1 MLSLLLFELAYAH
14 LYEII
19 GSDIIK
25 FGLTAIY
32 LFANQ
37 YFTQIGGKVS
47 VKLIKREKN
56 ESSEYR
62 ANSLIY
68 KGLTL
73 MPFRRC
79 NGCRRLHTCQQSTPS
94 ACFHWFFEL
103 SAYQVFLM

>member
-1 MLSLLLFELAYAH
+1 MQLLFELAYAH

-62 ANSLIY
+62 ANNLIY
-68 KGLTL
+68 KVRTK
-73 MPFRRC
+73 
-79 NGCRRLHTCQQSTPS
+79 LHILFNS
-94 ACFHWFFEL
+94 L
-103 SAYQVFLM
+103 